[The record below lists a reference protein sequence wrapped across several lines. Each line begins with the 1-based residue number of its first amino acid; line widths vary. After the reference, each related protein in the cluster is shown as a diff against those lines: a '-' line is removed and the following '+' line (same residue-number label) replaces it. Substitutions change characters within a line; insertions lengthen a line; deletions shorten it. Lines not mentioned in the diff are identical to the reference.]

1 MKDGHK
7 LLLKYSITAVIG
19 AAVAVFLMWQH
30 NLLGAEN
37 LVSRFH
43 ILSDAF
49 VVPGLLLLMSGVLV
63 WVSNFGIF
71 DTLGYAGSRVGSM
84 FIPFYRKSFDHQTF
98 YDYKES
104 RKDKRIS
111 GYSFLFIVGGAFF
124 IIGVVFLILYFAV

>member
-1 MKDGHK
+1 MKDGRK
-7 LLLKYSITAVIG
+7 LLLKYSITVVIC

-30 NLLGAEN
+30 NLWSAESN
-37 LVSRFH
+37 MSRFH

-49 VVPGLLLLMSGVLV
+49 VVPGMLILLSGVLV
-63 WVSNFGIF
+63 WVSNFGFF
-71 DTLGYAGSRVGSM
+71 DMLGYVGSRVGSM

-111 GYSFLFIVGGAFF
+111 GYSFLFIVGGVFF
-124 IIGVVFLILYFAV
+124 IVGVVFLILYFVA